1 MIKYKLLIEYDGTD
15 YCGWQRQNQPNSIQ
29 GIIEHAIKK
38 FCGNIVTVQGAGRTD
53 SGVHASGQVAHVNLE
68 REYDIKRIEQAINF
82 YLKDEKISILK
93 VTKVDEDF
101 DARFSALKRYY
112 RYKIINRNSPLT
124 YDLNKY
130 CHVVT
135 PLNLEIMEQ
144 AVKSFIG
151 QHDFTTFRSSNCQSP
166 SPVKNIDKI
175 IVKRNCDK
183 IYIDFVAKSFLQTQ
197 VRSMMGCIIKV
208 GAGSW
213 NSYKI
218 SELINAKDRS
228 QCAKL
233 APPCGLYLTRVDYLE

>member
-15 YCGWQRQNQPNSIQ
+15 YCGWQRQSQPNSIQ

-93 VTKVDEDF
+93 VTRVDKDF

-124 YDLNKY
+124 YFDL
-130 CHVVT
+130 
-135 PLNLEIMEQ
+135 Q
-144 AVKSFIG
+144 
-151 QHDFTTFRSSNCQSP
+151 
-166 SPVKNIDKI
+166 
-175 IVKRNCDK
+175 IVNH
-183 IYIDFVAKSFLQTQ
+183 LH
-197 VRSMMGCIIKV
+197 
-208 GAGSW
+208 
-213 NSYKI
+213 
-218 SELINAKDRS
+218 L
-228 QCAKL
+228 
-233 APPCGLYLTRVDYLE
+233 

>member
-1 MIKYKLLIEYDGTD
+1 MKYKLLIEYDGTD

-53 SGVHASGQVAHVNLE
+53 SGVHASGQVAHINLA
-68 REYDIKRIEQAINF
+68 REYDTKRIGKAINF
-82 YLKDEKISILK
+82 YLKDEKISILEVIK
-93 VTKVDEDF
+93 VEEGF

-130 CHVVT
+130 FHVVS
-135 PLNLEIMEQ
+135 PLNLERMEQ
-144 AVKSFIG
+144 AAKSFIG

-175 IVKRNCDK
+175 IVKRNSDK

-208 GAGSW
+208 GIGSW
-213 NSYKI
+213 SNNKI
-218 SELINAKDRS
+218 SELIKAKDRS